1 MRIALVNGWYL
12 FSGGMEAVD
21 DVIGTTFPEAD
32 VFTMFYDPDRLPTS
46 LRGRSIR
53 GTFLQP
59 FANRATYR
67 LLIPLYPCALET
79 LDLRGYDLV
88 ISSDASMAK
97 GVLCDEESK
106 HICYCHTPWR
116 QLYDLY
122 WKSLEIVPLPLRPA
136 YALTCNRL
144 RQWDFVA
151 AQRVDHFVANS
162 RYIQQRIRRYYRRD
176 STVIY
181 PPVDTSKGYI
191 AERHDNYYFSAG
203 RLTHTKR
210 LDLLIT
216 ACNQMGRRLLIA
228 GEGREERRLKAI
240 SGRTIEFLG
249 RVSDD
254 DLRVLYA
261 NCRAFLFAAN
271 EDFGI
276 VPVEAQAFGRPV
288 IAYGHGGALETVR
301 VSDPHGLS
309 DTGVLFPYQTVDSLI
324 SGIRTFESIEDTF
337 DHAAIREHSHMFDT
351 KVFVETLRAFVR
363 CMVSGQ

>member
-21 DVIGTTFPEAD
+21 NVIGTIFPEAD
-32 VFTMFYDPDRLPTS
+32 VFTMFYDSDRIPES

-53 GTFLQP
+53 GTFLQR
-59 FANRATYR
+59 FARRSTYR
-67 LLIPLYPCALET
+67 LLIPLYPYALET

-97 GVLCDEESK
+97 GVLCDEEST

-122 WKSLEIVPLPLRPA
+122 WTSLEIVPLPLRPA
-136 YALTCNRL
+136 YALACHRL

-151 AQRVDHFVANS
+151 AQRVGHFVANS
-162 RYIQQRIRRYYRRD
+162 RYIQQRIRRYYGRD
-176 STVIY
+176 ATVIY
-181 PPVDTSKGYI
+181 PPVDTSKGFL
-191 AERHDNYYFSAG
+191 AERHGDYYLSVG

-216 ACNQMGRRLLIA
+216 ACNQMGRRLVIA

-240 SGRTIEFLG
+240 AGRTIEFPG
-249 RVSDD
+249 RVTDD
-254 DLRVLYA
+254 EVRALYA
-261 NCRAFLFAAN
+261 NCRALLFAAN

-301 VSDPHGLS
+301 VNDPHGLS
-309 DTGVLFPYQTVDSLI
+309 DTGVLFPHQTVESLI
-324 SGIRTFESIEDTF
+324 GGIRTFESIEHTF
-337 DHAAIREHSHMFDT
+337 DHSAIREHSHTFDT
-351 KVFVETLRAFVR
+351 NVFADKLRSFVR
-363 CMVSGQ
+363 CNVPGQ